1 MKTVLVTGAAGFIGS
16 HLVRRLAAG
25 GTRVV
30 GLYTGQHS
38 TGRLRGI
45 AGDLRL
51 ERADLR
57 QPDSLESLFADYQF
71 TEVFH
76 LAAHGVHESDTDA
89 AAMTETNT
97 LGSFALGRMALRHG
111 VRRFVHCGSALE
123 FFPSVAPIT
132 ESFPLCANS
141 LYGASKTA
149 GWLLLDYLHRAE
161 GLPLVTIRPFTV
173 FGPGES
179 GRKLIPGVI
188 ARAAR
193 DEPVFLTS
201 GTQVRDYI
209 YITDAVDALLLA
221 AGEAATP
228 GDSFNIG
235 CGVAGAMSIRALV
248 ETALHLM
255 KASPALCRFGEYQR
269 TRPDAN
275 FLVSNP
281 AYARA
286 RLGWSPR
293 VSIEEG
299 LIQTIRSVTRSQ
311 QLAMAAVA

>member
-16 HLVRRLAAG
+16 HLVRRLASG

-30 GLYTGQHS
+30 ALYTGQHG
-38 TGRLRGI
+38 TGRLCGI
-45 AGDLRL
+45 PGDLRL

-57 QPDSLESLFADYQF
+57 QPESLEGLFAAYRF
-71 TEVFH
+71 AEVFH
-76 LAAHGVHESDTDA
+76 LAAHGVHENDTDA
-89 AAMTETNT
+89 AAMSETNT
-97 LGSFALGRMALRHG
+97 LGSFALGRLALRHG
-111 VRRFVHCGSALE
+111 VRRFIHCGSALE
-123 FFPSVAPIT
+123 FSLSGAPIT
-132 ESFPLCANS
+132 ESFPLGANT
-141 LYGASKTA
+141 LYGASKAA

-235 CGVAGAMSIRALV
+235 CGIGGAMPVRSLV
-248 ETALHLM
+248 ETTLRLM
-255 KASPALCRFGEYQR
+255 KVSPSLCRFGEYQR
-269 TRPDAN
+269 TRPDPP

-281 AYARA
+281 AYARS